1 MSGIYKSRLF
11 NFLNRQKIRFTNQ
24 LGITLRH
31 LQLVT
36 ETGVKILLYPVYIIV
51 RTSIS
56 VRRLLQSQAASSTE
70 FELTTESDSQSSATQ
85 ISISRDKIS
94 AEDDL
99 WLEFEDN
106 NLAIDTSKTDALSTL
121 AASEKA
127 TSGLSLQRQNNSQ
140 MNPPIRFFQKMLDWV
155 KTSPVATRLNL
166 FGEAS
171 IVPFSP
177 VNETVSQPE
186 KNSFFSNLLDRL
198 GLRSSNRSQL
208 AKSSHSN
215 ILTTESSEQDSL
227 AIQVLI
233 RRAIAYFFGSKQQLL
248 SGKNQKVLP
257 STESQE
263 TATIQLSQVNLPVVN
278 SAQSQKSKFSLLS
291 RVNSWLEKVKSS
303 ISRSH
308 SLTTESSEQESLAIQ
323 VLIRRAIAHFFGSK
337 QKLLSG
343 KKQAVLPSAESQE
356 PATIQLSQVNSW
368 LNKAKLTNSHSNFLT
383 TTSSAEDS
391 LTIKVLIQRAIAYF
405 LGKKHV
411 RVSNNLNSRS
421 FATLP
426 FSTFSLPVE
435 SNTLSFTLPFN
446 SWNLQLPGVTEQDFC
461 LPENSLTQ
469 NPSCLIVTA
478 NFLPTSIT
486 EQESITVTSDFND
499 SLVTNIP
506 LEFSSDLWEAEV
518 VTVGY
523 VKNLLEKIL
532 EVLDK
537 ITWWIEKQFL
547 KLWQF
552 FKKILSM

>member
-106 NLAIDTSKTDALSTL
+106 NLAIDISKTDALSTL

-127 TSGLSLQRQNNSQ
+127 TSGLSLKRQNNSQ

-171 IVPFSP
+171 IVPSSP

-186 KNSFFSNLLDRL
+186 KNSFFPNLFDLL

-208 AKSSHSN
+208 ANNSHFN
-215 ILTTESSEQDSL
+215 ISTTESSEQDSF

-263 TATIQLSQVNLPVVN
+263 KATIQLSQVNLPVVN
-278 SAQSQKSKFSLLS
+278 SSQSQESKFSLLS

-337 QKLLSG
+337 QQLLSG

-391 LTIKVLIQRAIAYF
+391 LTIKVLIQRAISYF
-405 LGKKHV
+405 LGNKQVK
-411 RVSNNLNSRS
+411 VSNNLNGRS
-421 FATLP
+421 FVTLP

-532 EVLDK
+532 DVLDK